1 MKSCSSGCVSW
12 VQKKN
17 LSESEAEDLWKLD
30 RFFPLLKQSE
40 SGVPASSHPSSS
52 VEESAPPVQRKP
64 EVSAS
69 VPSVETN
76 LTETGKGNLALGSVG
91 EGSPSPS
98 PRRRRVG
105 ISIRHPQ
112 ETGKSVSSEESVGTS
127 SSQASKELEQPV
139 LLEAWVRYAGAE
151 SASANLSRT
160 MQCAL
165 PQKKEGNSFEVKVSN
180 RFQESELINEW
191 TSHLKEYIEKA
202 TQCREVHMEIKVEE
216 LEEMKGEES
225 ILTNSE
231 AFEKEKE
238 KNPALRELANLLE
251 LESE

>member
-1 MKSCSSGCVSW
+1 M
-12 VQKKN
+12 
-17 LSESEAEDLWKLD
+17 
-30 RFFPLLKQSE
+30 
-40 SGVPASSHPSSS
+40 
-52 VEESAPPVQRKP
+52 
-64 EVSAS
+64 
-69 VPSVETN
+69 
-76 LTETGKGNLALGSVG
+76 
-91 EGSPSPS
+91 
-98 PRRRRVG
+98 
-105 ISIRHPQ
+105 
-112 ETGKSVSSEESVGTS
+112 
-127 SSQASKELEQPV
+127 
-139 LLEAWVRYAGAE
+139 RYAGAE
-151 SASANLSRT
+151 SVSANLSRT

-238 KNPALRELANLLE
+238 NNPALRELANLLE

>member
-1 MKSCSSGCVSW
+1 
-12 VQKKN
+12 
-17 LSESEAEDLWKLD
+17 
-30 RFFPLLKQSE
+30 
-40 SGVPASSHPSSS
+40 
-52 VEESAPPVQRKP
+52 
-64 EVSAS
+64 
-69 VPSVETN
+69 
-76 LTETGKGNLALGSVG
+76 GKGNQALGSVA

-98 PRRRRVG
+98 PRKRRIG

-112 ETGKSVSSEESVGTS
+112 ETGKSVLSEESVGTS

-238 KNPALRELANLLE
+238 NNPALRELANLLE